1 LWASGRIKDGGLC
14 RVHLRTVRKP
24 GADVERARLKLAQ
37 SAPFAVDV
45 LEDLMEN
52 AESEPVKLKAASEIL
67 DRAGIKGGYEFDVNV
82 EVTDGRTAA
91 SVISERLERLAAGAR
106 TMIQIINPDILEAEA
121 VVGEDGQTVHVV
133 RESGKN
139 FETDETEEAASHE

>member
-1 LWASGRIKDGGLC
+1 
-14 RVHLRTVRKP
+14 LRTVRKP

-67 DRAGIKGGYEFDVNV
+67 DRAGIKGGYEFDVNL
-82 EVTDGRTAA
+82 EVTDGRPA
-91 SVISERLERLAAGAR
+91 SAVIAERLERLASGAQSLIDL
-106 TMIQIINPDILEAEA
+106 TASQEAEIVDGE
-121 VVGEDGQTVHVV
+121 VVEDSTTADNGAI
-133 RESGKN
+133 SGKN
-139 FETDETEEAASHE
+139 SDDGE